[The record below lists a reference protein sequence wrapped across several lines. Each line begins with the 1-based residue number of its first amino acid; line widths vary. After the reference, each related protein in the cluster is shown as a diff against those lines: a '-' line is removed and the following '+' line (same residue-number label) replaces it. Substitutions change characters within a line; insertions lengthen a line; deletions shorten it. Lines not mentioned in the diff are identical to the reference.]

1 MEILG
6 IDVGGSGIKGAPVD
20 IHSGELLGERIRIP
34 TPQPSKPQKVANVVA
49 EIAKKFDWKGPIGV
63 GFPAPMV
70 DGRVM
75 VATNIHKKWVGKNV
89 AALFAET
96 TGCPVYVFNDADAAG
111 TAEMRLGAGRGRK
124 GVVILITIGTGLG
137 SAIFTEGC
145 LVPGTELGH
154 LEVDGK
160 DAEIRASDAARKR
173 EKLSWKKW
181 AKRFDRYLHELE
193 SLFSPNLFILGGGI
207 SKKHELFFPYLTT
220 RAEVVPAK
228 LLNNA
233 GIVGAA
239 LAAKDVIAREK

>member
-49 EIAKKFDWKGPIGV
+49 EITNRFDWKGPIGV

-89 AALFAET
+89 AALLAEA

-111 TAEMRLGAGRGRK
+111 TAEMRLGTGKGRK

-193 SLFSPNLFILGGGI
+193 SLFSPNLFIIGGGI

-239 LAAKDVIAREK
+239 LAAKDVIARDG